1 MAQTLRAP
9 TASAVGVKR
18 APVAAA
24 KPIVPIVAGT
34 NANAMTLPALRA
46 INPNTTP
53 TVGQLWPR
61 GGYQ

>member
-9 TASAVGVKR
+9 TASAVGFR
-18 APVAAA
+18 RTPAAA
-24 KPIVPIVAGT
+24 IKPVVPIVAGQ
-34 NANAMTLPALRA
+34 NANAMTLPTLRA
-46 INPNTTP
+46 LNPGTVP